1 MRLARVGYFGLGIL
15 HMQSNVKISL
25 QPGALEASVLK
36 LINQVNAQ
44 GQLPALLEIYIDSA
58 EIERSRFTPAI
69 KTAMIDYLMDRGVQI
84 DDTDKLRAGG
94 YDEHF
99 ALAYDYAIN
108 VASGEDDPLD
118 AARRKDGGRGFAQWD
133 FSVDDFSDVEE
144 QGIVSQNILASGAL
158 DYIFELGERLG
169 VFKLVDALVLG
180 WAAGSIDVVEGPAA
194 ARLYRY
200 WKLRDER
207 ASEEERGMVYR
218 RVLNKGQTDVLSR
231 MVLNEPFS
239 GLWHSLMSEVA
250 EYIDKTER
258 VDNGYGEASPVS
270 RSRIYQATRELQYNL
285 TEYCTGMA
293 HVQARELY
301 AQLQECF
308 EILKD
313 PEIMAY
319 FGGNRRKSMWTVIER
334 LSKEELGVAPNIAA
348 HRALAVDGNAIFQ
361 WISNFDEPSVR
372 QEDFVAFLQAAESYI
387 LNYST
392 AAGTDIADDGFDSE
406 DSFEDDFEFDDFDDD
421 F

>member
-1 MRLARVGYFGLGIL
+1 MEIGIP
-15 HMQSNVKISL
+15 HMHSNVKISL
-25 QPGALEASVLK
+25 QPGAVEASVLK

-58 EIERSRFTPAI
+58 EIDRSRFTPAI

-99 ALAYDYAIN
+99 ALAYDHAISM
-108 VASGEDDPLD
+108 ASGEDDPLD

-144 QGIVSQNILASGAL
+144 QGILEQNILAAGAL
-158 DYIFELGERLG
+158 DYIYELGERLG

-218 RVLNKGQTDVLSR
+218 RVLNKGQTEVLSR
-231 MVLNEPFS
+231 MVLNDPFS
-239 GLWHSLMSEVA
+239 TLWHQLMTEVA

-301 AQLQECF
+301 AQLQECL

-313 PEIMAY
+313 DDIMAY
-319 FGGNRRKSMWTVIER
+319 FGGNRRKSLWTVIER
-334 LSKEELGVAPNIAA
+334 LSKEELGIAPNIGA
-348 HRALAVDGNAIFQ
+348 HRSLAVDGNAVFR
-361 WISNFDEPSVR
+361 WIAQFDESTVR
-372 QEDFVAFLQAAESYI
+372 QEDFVHFLQSAESYI
-387 LNYST
+387 LNFGS
-392 AAGTDIADDGFDSE
+392 AAGRE
-406 DSFEDDFEFDDFDDD
+406 DSGDSDFDTDDSYEDEFEFDEFDDD